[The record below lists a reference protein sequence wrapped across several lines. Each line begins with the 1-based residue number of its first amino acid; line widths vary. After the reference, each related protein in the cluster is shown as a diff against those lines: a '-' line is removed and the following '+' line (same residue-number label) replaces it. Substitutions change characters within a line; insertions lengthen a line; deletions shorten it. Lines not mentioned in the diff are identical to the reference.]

1 MCGGPR
7 RQIGECYYSDD
18 HCTSLN
24 GLRNNYGINGIS
36 DNIYAH
42 DNGVASDLF
51 AATGDGNL
59 FQRVLRLRMTEH
71 DNRPED
77 PLESHPAHLE
87 EESEDLFANTRPNIV
102 QSIRAFRV
110 QELADEANKLGQ
122 HFLYAYLGQAQ
133 SKQEVLETIAT
144 SFLFPKH
151 FVKNYD
157 ALYDSLTDLVHKAG
171 SQPGFVIVLEQLP
184 IAQKFD
190 TEGREVLLD
199 VFRDAAEFWAERKV
213 AFRVFY
219 SFI

>member
-1 MCGGPR
+1 M
-7 RQIGECYYSDD
+7 
-18 HCTSLN
+18 
-24 GLRNNYGINGIS
+24 S

-42 DNGVASDLF
+42 DHSVASDLF
-51 AATGDGNL
+51 ATGDGNL

-77 PLESHPAHLE
+77 EAHPLESHPAHPE
-87 EESEDLFANTRPNIV
+87 EESEDLFANVRPNIV

-110 QELADEANKLGQ
+110 QDLADEANRLGQ
-122 HFLYAYLGQAQ
+122 HFLYAYLGHAQ

-151 FVKNYD
+151 FGKNYD

-190 TEGREVLLD
+190 KEAREVLLD
-199 VFRDAAEFWAERKV
+199 VFRDAAEFWGERKV
-213 AFRVFY
+213 QFRVFY
-219 SFI
+219 SFA

>member
-1 MCGGPR
+1 M
-7 RQIGECYYSDD
+7 
-18 HCTSLN
+18 
-24 GLRNNYGINGIS
+24 S

-42 DNGVASDLF
+42 DNGVAGDLF
-51 AATGDGNL
+51 ATGDGNL

-77 PLESHPAHLE
+77 EPNPQHSADAEGHPQ
-87 EESEDLFANTRPNIV
+87 EESESLFATVRPNIV

-110 QELADEANKLGQ
+110 QELADEANRLGQ

-133 SKQEVLETIAT
+133 SKQEVLETIAL

-151 FVKNYD
+151 FGKNYD
-157 ALYDSLTDLVHKAG
+157 ALYDCLTDLVHKAG
-171 SQPGFVIVLEQLP
+171 SQPGFVIVLDQLP

-190 TEGREVLLD
+190 KEGRETLLD
-199 VFRDAAEFWAERKV
+199 VFRDAAEFWAERRV

-219 SFI
+219 SFV

>member
-1 MCGGPR
+1 M
-7 RQIGECYYSDD
+7 
-18 HCTSLN
+18 
-24 GLRNNYGINGIS
+24 S

-42 DNGVASDLF
+42 DNGVAGDF
-51 AATGDGNL
+51 FATGDGNL

-71 DNRPED
+71 DNRPDDE
-77 PLESHPAHLE
+77 PNHSNEHPTAHPQD
-87 EESEDLFANTRPNIV
+87 ESESLFATVRPNIV

-110 QELADEANKLGQ
+110 QELADEANRLGQ

-151 FVKNYD
+151 FGKNYD
-157 ALYDSLTDLVHKAG
+157 ALYDCLTDLVHRAG

-190 TEGREVLLD
+190 KEGRETLLD
-199 VFRDAAEFWAERKV
+199 VFRDAAEFWAERRV

-219 SFI
+219 SFV

>member
-1 MCGGPR
+1 M
-7 RQIGECYYSDD
+7 
-18 HCTSLN
+18 
-24 GLRNNYGINGIS
+24 S

-42 DNGVASDLF
+42 DNGVAGDLF
-51 AATGDGNL
+51 ATGDGNL

-77 PLESHPAHLE
+77 EPNPRHSAEAEGHPQ
-87 EESEDLFANTRPNIV
+87 EESESLFATVRPNIV

-110 QELADEANKLGQ
+110 QELADEANRLGQ

-133 SKQEVLETIAT
+133 SKQEVLETIAL

-151 FVKNYD
+151 FGKNYD
-157 ALYDSLTDLVHKAG
+157 ALYDCLTDLVHKAG
-171 SQPGFVIVLEQLP
+171 SQPGFVIVLDQLP

-190 TEGREVLLD
+190 KEGRETLLD
-199 VFRDAAEFWAERKV
+199 VFRDAAEFWAERRV

-219 SFI
+219 SFV